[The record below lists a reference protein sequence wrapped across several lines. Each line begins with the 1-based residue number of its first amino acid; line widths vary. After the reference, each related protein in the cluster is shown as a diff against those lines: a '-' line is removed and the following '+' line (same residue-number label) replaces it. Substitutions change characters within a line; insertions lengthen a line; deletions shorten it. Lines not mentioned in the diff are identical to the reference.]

1 MSVYV
6 PVNVTSA
13 NFEWAI
19 RENMRRIDR
28 AMRTKLHIS
37 DARPL
42 GANFDLNNRTLQN
55 VEQGTSEF
63 SAATYGQAL
72 NLLSLS
78 ALLLVEGG
86 DGLTDVEDGEEL
98 TLY

>member
-1 MSVYV
+1 VSNYTPVYV
-6 PVNVTSA
+6 TAS

-28 AMRTKLHIS
+28 ALRTKLHVS

-42 GANFDLNNRTLQN
+42 RAAFNLNNKTLQN

-78 ALLLVEGG
+78 ALLLIEGG
-86 DGLTDVEDGEEL
+86 DGLTDVEDGDEL
-98 TLY
+98 KLY